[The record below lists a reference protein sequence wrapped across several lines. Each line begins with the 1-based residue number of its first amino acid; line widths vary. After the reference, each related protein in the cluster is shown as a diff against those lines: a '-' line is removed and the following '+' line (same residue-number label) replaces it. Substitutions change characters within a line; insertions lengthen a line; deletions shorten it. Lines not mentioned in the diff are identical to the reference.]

1 MEEKKELLNEERHQK
16 VKGVIA
22 KVALIIVIVG
32 VLIGGSL
39 IATGV
44 TKMNAQKAEYT
55 EKYGTVEDMEK
66 EVEDIENQLVPL
78 KAEKNKE
85 FKANGFSEKYYELD
99 RKIEKLED
107 RKIELESE
115 VYKQEN
121 GFGRLDDQ
129 KFVPLFII
137 GAFIIIA
144 SCMVGGAV
152 FMFSKRREM
161 MAYMVQDTLPLVEE
175 AAPKVAK
182 IGTKTV
188 KEVMPDLKD
197 IAKDMAP
204 MYGDVA
210 KEISKGIKEV
220 MSEAGKEDK

>member
-16 VKGVIA
+16 IKGGIA
-22 KVALIIVIVG
+22 KVALIIVIIG

-39 IATGV
+39 ILTGV
-44 TKMNAQKAEYT
+44 AKSSAANAEY
-55 EKYGTVEDMEK
+55 EELVASVGDKEK
-66 EVEDIENQLVPL
+66 EVEDINNQLVPL
-78 KAEKNKE
+78 KAQQNKE
-85 FKANGFSEKYYELD
+85 FKENGFSEKYYELD
-99 RKIEKLED
+99 NKIDKLEEKK
-107 RKIELESE
+107 RELESE
-115 VYKQEN
+115 IYKIEN
-121 GFGRLDDQ
+121 GWNKPSAQ
-129 KFVPLFII
+129 KSVPFII
-137 GAFIIIA
+137 FGVFIIIA
-144 SCMVGGAV
+144 SCMIGGSV

-210 KEISKGIKEV
+210 KEISKGIKEG

>member
-16 VKGVIA
+16 IKGGIA

-44 TKMNAQKAEYT
+44 MKMNAQNAEYE
-55 EKYGTVEDMEK
+55 EKYGNISDMEK
-66 EVEDIENQLVPL
+66 ELDDIDAQLVKL
-78 KAEKNKE
+78 KAEQNKE

-99 RKIEKLED
+99 NKISKLND
-107 RKIELESE
+107 RKWDLESE
-115 VYKQEN
+115 INKLEN
-121 GFGRLDDQ
+121 GWGKSNSVKNVPFFIFGAL
-129 KFVPLFII
+129 
-137 GAFIIIA
+137 IIIA

-152 FMFSKRREM
+152 FMFSKRREIR
-161 MAYMVQDTLPLVEE
+161 AYMVQDTLPLVEE
-175 AAPKVAK
+175 AAPKFAK

-210 KEISKGIKEV
+210 KEISKGIKEG

>member
-16 VKGVIA
+16 IKGGIA
-22 KVALIIVIVG
+22 KVALIIVIIG

-39 IATGV
+39 ILTGV
-44 TKMNAQKAEYT
+44 AKSSAANAEY
-55 EKYGTVEDMEK
+55 EELVASVGDKEK
-66 EVEDIENQLVPL
+66 EVEDINNQLVPL
-78 KAEKNKE
+78 KAQQNKE
-85 FKANGFSEKYYELD
+85 FKENGFSEKYYELD
-99 RKIEKLED
+99 NKIDKLEEKK
-107 RKIELESE
+107 RELESE
-115 VYKQEN
+115 IYKIEN
-121 GFGRLDDQ
+121 GWNKPSAQ
-129 KFVPLFII
+129 KSVPFII
-137 GAFIIIA
+137 FGVFIIIA
-144 SCMVGGAV
+144 SCMIGGSV

-175 AAPKVAK
+175 TAPKVAK

-204 MYGDVA
+204 MYGDIA
-210 KEISKGIKEV
+210 KEISKGIKEG